1 MIQACLI
8 NTDKTEVVS
17 ELFRLPATNI
27 DCVNWKEYPYKPSV
41 TVRLGYSSSALAILF
56 EVEENHVRAVTM
68 DDCGPVW
75 EDSCCEFFVA
85 DSAGK
90 GYFNFEINCIGTLLA
105 AKRRSR
111 DDFEFLPQSQ
121 LEKIQRFSSLPHVPV
136 DSIGMGQKY
145 WVAEVIP
152 FSVLGLSEAPK
163 SIKANFYKCG
173 DKCTEPHF
181 LSMAPIDHPSP
192 NFHCPE
198 FFREIIFKS

>member
-1 MIQACLI
+1 MIQAYLI
-8 NTDKTEVVS
+8 NTDKTEDVS
-17 ELFRLPATNI
+17 ELFKLPATRV
-27 DCVNWKEYPYKPSV
+27 DCVNWKEYPYKPLV
-41 TVRLGYSSSALAILF
+41 TIRLGYSSSALAILF
-56 EVEENHVRAVTM
+56 EVEEKHVRAVTM
-68 DDCGPVW
+68 NDYGPVW

-85 DSAGK
+85 DSEEK

-121 LEKIQRFSSLPHVPV
+121 LKKIQRFSSLPHVPIN
-136 DSIGMGQKY
+136 SIGMGQKY

-152 FSVLGLSEAPK
+152 FSVLGLYEAPK

-173 DKCTEPHF
+173 DKCNEPHF

-198 FFREIIFKS
+198 FFREIIFR